1 MKFTVEMPFEYE
13 GVRIEQDNGG
23 IWVTIDEFEFEPH
36 WIGPRTLKALEE
48 ATK

>member
-13 GVRIEQDNGG
+13 GVMIEQDDGG
-23 IWVTIDEFEFEPH
+23 IWVTIDEFEPR